1 MNSKIWSVPLA
12 LALACSLL
20 LAGCGTDKKE
30 SGSKMPMQF
39 QTPAQ
44 DAPVAVMHTNQG
56 DISLVLFPEKAPKAC
71 ENFLT
76 HAKDGYY
83 DGVIFH
89 RVIEGFMI
97 QGGDPEGTG
106 RGGQSIW
113 GRVFENEVSGDL
125 RHFVG
130 ALSMANAGPN
140 TNSSQFFIVTG
151 DKVDPSLLK
160 QMEQLG
166 WPQEI
171 IKAYREKGGS
181 PHLDGGYSI
190 FGQVIAGQE
199 VADAI
204 SKVETSAGDKPKED
218 VVIQSIDVT
227 TYGEW
232 AQ

>member
-1 MNSKIWSVPLA
+1 MNQKIWSVPLA

-20 LAGCGTDKKE
+20 FAGCGTDKKE

-140 TNSSQFFIVTG
+140 TNGSQFFIVTG
-151 DKVDPSLLK
+151 DKVDPSLLE
-160 QMEQLG
+160 QMEQLS

-181 PHLDGGYSI
+181 PHLDGGYSV

-218 VVIQSIDVT
+218 VVIQSIDMT

>member
-1 MNSKIWSVPLA
+1 MNQKIWSVPLA

-20 LAGCGTDKKE
+20 FAGCGTDKKE

-140 TNSSQFFIVTG
+140 TNGSQFFIVTG
-151 DKVDPSLLK
+151 DKVDPSLLE
-160 QMEQLG
+160 QMEQLS

-181 PHLDGGYSI
+181 PHLDGGYSV

>member
-1 MNSKIWSVPLA
+1 
-12 LALACSLL
+12 
-20 LAGCGTDKKE
+20 
-30 SGSKMPMQF
+30 MPMQF

-140 TNSSQFFIVTG
+140 TNGSQFFIVTG

>member
-140 TNSSQFFIVTG
+140 TNGSQFFIVTG
-151 DKVDPSLLK
+151 DKVDPSLLE

>member
-140 TNSSQFFIVTG
+140 TNGSQFFIVTG

>member
-1 MNSKIWSVPLA
+1 
-12 LALACSLL
+12 
-20 LAGCGTDKKE
+20 
-30 SGSKMPMQF
+30 MPMQF

-44 DAPVAVMHTNQG
+44 DAPVAVMHTSQG
-56 DISLVLFPEKAPKAC
+56 GISLVLFPEKAPKAC

-140 TNSSQFFIVTG
+140 TNGSQFFIVTG
-151 DKVDPSLLK
+151 DKVDPSLLE
-160 QMEQLG
+160 QMEQLS

-181 PHLDGGYSI
+181 PHLDGGYSV

>member
-1 MNSKIWSVPLA
+1 
-12 LALACSLL
+12 
-20 LAGCGTDKKE
+20 
-30 SGSKMPMQF
+30 
-39 QTPAQ
+39 
-44 DAPVAVMHTNQG
+44 
-56 DISLVLFPEKAPKAC
+56 
-71 ENFLT
+71 
-76 HAKDGYY
+76 
-83 DGVIFH
+83 
-89 RVIEGFMI
+89 MI

-140 TNSSQFFIVTG
+140 TNGSQFFIVTG
-151 DKVDPSLLK
+151 DKVDPSLLE
-160 QMEQLG
+160 QMEQLS

-181 PHLDGGYSI
+181 PHLDGGYSV

>member
-1 MNSKIWSVPLA
+1 
-12 LALACSLL
+12 
-20 LAGCGTDKKE
+20 
-30 SGSKMPMQF
+30 MQF

-140 TNSSQFFIVTG
+140 TNGSQFFIVTG
-151 DKVDPSLLK
+151 DKVDPSLLE
-160 QMEQLG
+160 QMEQLS

-181 PHLDGGYSI
+181 PHLDGGYSV

>member
-1 MNSKIWSVPLA
+1 MNPKIWSVPLA

-140 TNSSQFFIVTG
+140 TNGSQFFIVTG

-166 WPQEI
+166 WSQEI

-218 VVIQSIDVT
+218 VVIQFIDVT

>member
-71 ENFLT
+71 ENFLI

-140 TNSSQFFIVTG
+140 TNGSQFFIVTG

>member
-20 LAGCGTDKKE
+20 FAGCGTDKKE

-140 TNSSQFFIVTG
+140 TNGSQFFIVTG
-151 DKVDPSLLK
+151 DKVDSSLLK

>member
-1 MNSKIWSVPLA
+1 
-12 LALACSLL
+12 
-20 LAGCGTDKKE
+20 
-30 SGSKMPMQF
+30 MPMQF

-140 TNSSQFFIVTG
+140 TNGSQFFIVTG
-151 DKVDPSLLK
+151 DKVDPSLLE

>member
-39 QTPAQ
+39 PTPAQ

-140 TNSSQFFIVTG
+140 TNGSQFFIVTG

>member
-1 MNSKIWSVPLA
+1 MNQKIWSVPLA
-12 LALACSLL
+12 LVLACSLL
-20 LAGCGTDKKE
+20 FAGCGTDKKE

-140 TNSSQFFIVTG
+140 TNGSQFFIVTG
-151 DKVDPSLLK
+151 DKVDPSLLE
-160 QMEQLG
+160 QMEQLS

-181 PHLDGGYSI
+181 PHLDGGYSV

>member
-1 MNSKIWSVPLA
+1 MNQKIWSVPLA

-20 LAGCGTDKKE
+20 FAGCGTDKKE

-83 DGVIFH
+83 NGVIFH

-140 TNSSQFFIVTG
+140 TNGSQFFIVTG
-151 DKVDPSLLK
+151 DKVDPSLLE

-181 PHLDGGYSI
+181 PHLDGGYSV

>member
-1 MNSKIWSVPLA
+1 MNQKIWSVPLA

-20 LAGCGTDKKE
+20 FAGCGTDKKE

-140 TNSSQFFIVTG
+140 TNGSQFFIVTG
-151 DKVDPSLLK
+151 DKVDPSLLE
-160 QMEQLG
+160 QMEQLS

-181 PHLDGGYSI
+181 PPLDGGYSV

>member
-1 MNSKIWSVPLA
+1 MNWKKWSVPLA
-12 LALACSLL
+12 LALCGGLL
-20 LAGCGTDKKE
+20 LAGCGMDKKE
-30 SGSKMPMQF
+30 SEKMPMQF

-44 DAPVAVMHTNQG
+44 DAPVAVMHTTAG
-56 DISLVLFPEKAPKAC
+56 DISLVLFPDKAPKAC

-76 HAKDGYY
+76 HARDGYY

-106 RGGQSIW
+106 RGGESIW
-113 GRVFENEVSGDL
+113 GGVFENEVSGDL

-130 ALSMANAGPN
+130 ALSMANAGAN
-140 TNSSQFFIVTG
+140 TNGSQFFIVTG
-151 DKVDPSLLK
+151 DKVDKGVLEQMK
-160 QMEQLG
+160 QVE

-171 IKAYREKGGS
+171 IDAYREKGGS
-181 PHLDGGYSI
+181 PHLDGGYSV

-204 SKVETSAGDKPKED
+204 SKVETAPGDKPKVD
-218 VVIQSIDVT
+218 VVISSIDVT

>member
-1 MNSKIWSVPLA
+1 MNQKIWSVPLA

-20 LAGCGTDKKE
+20 FAGCGTDKKE

-44 DAPVAVMHTNQG
+44 DAPVAVMHTNRG

-140 TNSSQFFIVTG
+140 TNGSQFFIVTG

-232 AQ
+232 TQ